1 MIPIENLERFNPWWR
16 TGKVRKEWLKGYRRQ
31 AYFMVERDLARR
43 QITLIWGLR
52 RTGKTTILFQVIEH
66 LLEEIDPKQIL
77 YFSFDEVATGL
88 QDVLEGFQKYILN
101 KSFEEFEGT
110 LYVVLDEIQ
119 KVRDWENTIKTYY
132 DLYPRIKF
140 FLSGSASVALRKRSR
155 ESLAGRILDVVV
167 RPLSFPEFLEM
178 NGKDMSEI
186 RKNPDLWKR
195 EIFPLFIRYLKWGTF
210 PEIATEED
218 EDFARRY
225 LLDNIVDRIIHR
237 DLPHEYEI
245 RDLELLKA
253 IVQLIGNKPG
263 MTVIYQELSKSLGRD
278 QRTIANYFEYL
289 EYGLLVR
296 FVFNYRGSPLA
307 SMRKSKKAYLS
318 SPNLAFALNSDFERQ
333 LPFLLEN
340 IVCSE
345 TDAQF
350 FYKNSFEIDFVL
362 PENEGLVGL
371 EVKKTGKD
379 VKQVKRFIDT
389 FGKRVKKAMILDI
402 EDEGEIEGIEILP
415 IWKFLLRS

>member
-66 LLEEIDPKQIL
+66 LLETIDPRQIL

-88 QDVLEGFQKYILN
+88 QDVLEGFQRYILN
-101 KSFEEFEGT
+101 KSFEEFQGT
-110 LYVVLDEIQ
+110 LYVVLDEMQ
-119 KVRDWENTIKTYY
+119 KVRGWENTIKTYY

-167 RPLSFPEFLEM
+167 KPLSFPEFLEM

-195 EIFPLFIRYLKWGTF
+195 EIFPLFVRYLKWGTF

-237 DLPHEYEI
+237 DLPGAYEI

-318 SPNLAFALNSDFERQ
+318 SPNLAFALNPDFERQ

-345 TDAQF
+345 TDARF
-350 FYKNSFEIDFVL
+350 FFKNSFEIDFVL

-379 VKQVKRFIDT
+379 VKQVKRFIDK
-389 FGKRVKKAMILDI
+389 FGKRVKKALILDI
-402 EDEGEIEGIEILP
+402 EEEGKIEGIEILP
-415 IWKFLLRS
+415 IWKFLLGS

>member
-52 RTGKTTILFQVIEH
+52 RTGKTTILFQIIEH

-88 QDVLEGFQKYILN
+88 QDVLEGFQKYILT
-101 KSFEEFEGT
+101 KSFEEFQGT

-119 KVRDWENTIKTYY
+119 KVRDWENTIKVYY

-140 FLSGSASVALRKRSR
+140 FLSGSASVALRKKSR

-178 NGKDMSEI
+178 NGKNMSEI

-237 DLPHEYEI
+237 DLPDEYKI

-253 IVQLIGNKPG
+253 IVQLIGNKLG

-318 SPNLAFALNSDFERQ
+318 SPNLAFALNPDFERQ

-345 TDAQF
+345 TDAKF

-379 VKQVKRFIDT
+379 VKQVKRFIDK
-389 FGKRVKKAMILDI
+389 FGKKVKKAMILDI
-402 EDEGEIEGIEILP
+402 EEEGKIEGIEILP

>member
-66 LLEEIDPKQIL
+66 LLETIDPRQIL

-88 QDVLEGFQKYILN
+88 QDVLEGFQRYILN
-101 KSFEEFEGT
+101 KSFEEFQGT
-110 LYVVLDEIQ
+110 LYVVLDEMQ
-119 KVRDWENTIKTYY
+119 KVRGWENTIKTYY

-167 RPLSFPEFLEM
+167 KPLSFPEFLEM

-195 EIFPLFIRYLKWGTF
+195 EIIPLFVRYLKWGTF

-237 DLPHEYEI
+237 DLPGAYEI

-318 SPNLAFALNSDFERQ
+318 SPNLAFALNPDFERQ

-345 TDAQF
+345 TDARF
-350 FYKNSFEIDFVL
+350 FFKNSFEIDFVL

-379 VKQVKRFIDT
+379 VKQVKRFIDK
-389 FGKRVKKAMILDI
+389 FGKRVKKALILDI
-402 EDEGEIEGIEILP
+402 EEEGTIEGIEILP

>member
-1 MIPIENLERFNPWWR
+1 LERFNPWWR

-101 KSFEEFEGT
+101 KSFEESQGT

-195 EIFPLFIRYLKWGTF
+195 EIFPLFVRYLKWGTF

-225 LLDNIVDRIIHR
+225 LLDTIVDRIVHR
-237 DLPHEYEI
+237 DLPGEYEI

-318 SPNLAFALNSDFERQ
+318 SPNLAFALNPDFERQ

-345 TDAQF
+345 TDARF
-350 FYKNSFEIDFVL
+350 FFKNSFEIDFVL

-379 VKQVKRFIDT
+379 VKQVKRFIDK

-402 EDEGEIEGIEILP
+402 EEEGKIEGIEILP

>member
-101 KSFEEFEGT
+101 KSFEESQGT

-195 EIFPLFIRYLKWGTF
+195 EIFPLFVRYLKWGTF

-225 LLDNIVDRIIHR
+225 LLDTIVDRIVHR
-237 DLPHEYEI
+237 DLPGEYEI

-318 SPNLAFALNSDFERQ
+318 SPNLAFALNPDFERQ

-345 TDAQF
+345 TDAKF

-379 VKQVKRFIDT
+379 VKQVKRFIDK

-402 EDEGEIEGIEILP
+402 EEEGKIEGIEILP